1 MLAYKPLKIYT
12 YNNQIFYSEVL
23 IMIQLNVTFNFAN
36 TADRD
41 AFLSSMTEAGVVAK
55 TQAEEGNIRFD
66 FYLPTAN
73 DTSLFLMEQWAD
85 QDAIASH
92 GKQEHYLYLQEV
104 KKQLVTSTDVNKIK
118 GEKI

>member
-1 MLAYKPLKIYT
+1 
-12 YNNQIFYSEVL
+12 
-23 IMIQLNVTFNFAN
+23 MIQLNVTFNFADKEN
-36 TADRD
+36 RD
-41 AFLSSMTEAGVVAK
+41 AFLNKMIEADVVKK

-92 GKQEHYLYLQEV
+92 GKEAHYLYLQEV
-104 KKQLVTSTDVNKIK
+104 KKELVTSVDVNKIK